1 MAKDDTFKVEGSE
14 RRPMPGARRVS
25 DADAN
30 ERVTVTVRVRRRS
43 NAGPAPAV
51 GPVGGDRESRIRR
64 REQPAQTQGAD
75 QAGPHTVARLPADPG
90 PQRGEPST
98 PPRALQPTG

>member
-64 REQPAQTQGAD
+64 RGQLAQKQGAD
-75 QAGPHTVARLPADPG
+75 PADPDTG
-90 PQRGEPST
+90 ARLAADHGLQGGEQST
-98 PPRALQPTG
+98 PRAPDRLDR